1 MFFAKLGDGATG
13 DDGISDD
20 DSGEIEIIEEKGT
33 SQRELKDFIL
43 FSFFNRYTN

>member
-33 SQRELKDFIL
+33 SERWKIL
-43 FSFFNRYTN
+43 FCGSF